1 MGRGRRSEI
10 VCEIVCEIECAA
22 HLMRRVRRLER
33 EAAQVGHQPLRV
45 AGWCPA
51 HLRVPEEFDHMGLPR
66 QRRPEIRPRARPRGG
81 RAVRACPRDVER
93 DVKGGE
99 GEAEREDLKAD
110 QVRGQDRGRFNEGEL
125 VRLVGDEVAMLL
137 RRPRQRV
144 VGVPRARVAPRMRR
158 CSPCPSLRGE
168 ARGRGGRASC
178 GWWEG
183 GGGEGAAER
192 RKGEGGRAPRRR
204 LGGKERRVWRTG

>member
-1 MGRGRRSEI
+1 MHGVMRHLARGGRSGCRREKCLALDARPREGEMGRGRRSEI
-10 VCEIVCEIECAA
+10 VCEIVCKIECAA

-137 RRPRQRV
+137 ARLCV
-144 VGVPRARVAPRMRR
+144 V
-158 CSPCPSLRGE
+158 
-168 ARGRGGRASC
+168 
-178 GWWEG
+178 
-183 GGGEGAAER
+183 
-192 RKGEGGRAPRRR
+192 
-204 LGGKERRVWRTG
+204 RRVDEAVERPVDVAAAVKGVEAEVQSDVEE

>member
-1 MGRGRRSEI
+1 M
-10 VCEIVCEIECAA
+10 
-22 HLMRRVRRLER
+22 
-33 EAAQVGHQPLRV
+33 

-137 RRPRQRV
+137 RRPRLWWRRTRRWCQGARPSRRSRPSR
-144 VGVPRARVAPRMRR
+144 GMCRSSSSKDRRSHSRRLCRLHRSSRRRRSRTWSRSRRRVAG
-158 CSPCPSLRGE
+158 S
-168 ARGRGGRASC
+168 AAGRATVHVLATLQPSSY
-178 GWWEG
+178 
-183 GGGEGAAER
+183 
-192 RKGEGGRAPRRR
+192 APP
-204 LGGKERRVWRTG
+204 